1 MGARKY
7 NKRTSMWVIAL
18 EALVALTLL
27 IVIVWMTLGSARR
40 RETPPEAPVEAR
52 DAKPSENPPRN
63 PPSSTDG

>member
-18 EALVALTLL
+18 EALVALALL

-40 RETPPEAPVEAR
+40 RDASPQADDPPR
-52 DAKPSENPPRN
+52 DAKPPQDPP
-63 PPSSTDG
+63 PGS